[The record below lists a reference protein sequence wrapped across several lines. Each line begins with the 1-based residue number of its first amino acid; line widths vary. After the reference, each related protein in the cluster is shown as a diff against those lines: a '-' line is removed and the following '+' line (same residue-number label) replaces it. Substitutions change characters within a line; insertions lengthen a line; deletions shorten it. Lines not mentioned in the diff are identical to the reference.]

1 MGINQGG
8 NLMLPNRMQ
17 LSRQTEEQLK
27 KLKGYTGITPNVA
40 ARLAFFRSVESEFR
54 YSPERDNKKLD
65 GSLVL
70 DKITWLGETL
80 QTTELVLKMLY
91 PQMAQKDMIKAW
103 AAHVEDGVAALRNYR
118 SLKDLSC
125 AISTNGS

>member
-1 MGINQGG
+1 
-8 NLMLPNRMQ
+8 MLPNRMQ

-54 YSPERDNKKLD
+54 YSLEQDSKKLD

-91 PQMAQKDMIKAW
+91 PQLEQKILIKAW
-103 AAHVEDGVAALRNYR
+103 AAHIEDGVAGLRNYR
-118 SLKDLSC
+118 GLKDFVKAL
-125 AISTNGS
+125 

>member
-1 MGINQGG
+1 
-8 NLMLPNRMQ
+8 MLPNRMQ

-27 KLKGYTGITPNVA
+27 RLKGYTGVTPNVA

-54 YSPERDNKKLD
+54 YSPERDTKKLD

-80 QTTELVLKMLY
+80 QTTELILSMLY
-91 PQMAQKDMIKAW
+91 PNLDRKLIIQAW
-103 AAHVEDGVAALRNYR
+103 AAHVEDGIASLRNHR
-118 SLKDLSC
+118 NLRDLLISL
-125 AISTNGS
+125 

>member
-1 MGINQGG
+1 
-8 NLMLPNRMQ
+8 MLPNRMQ

-27 KLKGYTGITPNVA
+27 RLKVYTGITPNVA

-54 YSPERDNKKLD
+54 YSPERGSKKLD

-91 PQMAQKDMIKAW
+91 PHLAQKDVIKAW
-103 AAHVEDGVAALRNYR
+103 AAHVEDGIAALRNYR
-118 SLKDLSC
+118 NLKDFVQSL
-125 AISTNGS
+125 

>member
-1 MGINQGG
+1 
-8 NLMLPNRMQ
+8 MLPNRMQ

-27 KLKGYTGITPNVA
+27 RLKAYTGITPNVA

-54 YSPERDNKKLD
+54 YSSDRDSKKLD

-80 QTTELVLKMLY
+80 QATEFVLKMLY
-91 PQMAQKDMIKAW
+91 PHVEQKELVKIW
-103 AAHVEDGVAALRNYR
+103 AAHVEDGVAGLRNYR
-118 SLKDLSC
+118 NLKDFTT
-125 AISTNGS
+125 AF

>member
-1 MGINQGG
+1 
-8 NLMLPNRMQ
+8 MLPNRMQ

-27 KLKGYTGITPNVA
+27 KLKAYTGITPNVA

-65 GSLVL
+65 GALVL

-91 PQMAQKDMIKAW
+91 PNMEQKTLIKAW
-103 AAHVEDGVAALRNYR
+103 AAHVEDGIAALRNCR
-118 SLKDLSC
+118 KIIDLM
-125 AISTNGS
+125 NNL

>member
-1 MGINQGG
+1 
-8 NLMLPNRMQ
+8 MLPNRMV

-27 KLKGYTGITPNVA
+27 RLKGYTGLTPNIA
-40 ARLAFFRSVESEFR
+40 ARLAFFRSIESEFR
-54 YSPERDNKKLD
+54 YSPERDTKKLD

-91 PQMAQKDMIKAW
+91 PQLAQKDIIKAW
-103 AAHVEDGVAALRNYR
+103 AAHVEDGISGLRNYR
-118 SLKDLSC
+118 TLLSIVKSL
-125 AISTNGS
+125 

>member
-1 MGINQGG
+1 
-8 NLMLPNRMQ
+8 MLPNRMQ

-27 KLKGYTGITPNVA
+27 RLKGYTGVTPNVA

-54 YSPERDNKKLD
+54 YSQERDTKKLD

-91 PQMAQKDMIKAW
+91 PQIEQKEAIKAW
-103 AAHVEDGVAALRNYR
+103 AAHVEDGIASLRNYKG
-118 SLKDLSC
+118 LNEF
-125 AISTNGS
+125 TNALR

>member
-1 MGINQGG
+1 
-8 NLMLPNRMQ
+8 MLPNRMV

-27 KLKGYTGITPNVA
+27 KLKGYTGITPNIA

-54 YSPERDNKKLD
+54 YSPERGTRKLD

-80 QTTELVLKMLY
+80 QATELVLKMLY
-91 PQMAQKDMIKAW
+91 PQLEQKMMVLAW
-103 AAHVEDGVAALRNYR
+103 AAHVEDGIAALRNYR
-118 SLKDLSC
+118 NLIQLVKN
-125 AISTNGS
+125 I

>member
-1 MGINQGG
+1 
-8 NLMLPNRMQ
+8 MLPNRMQ

-54 YSPERDNKKLD
+54 YSPDQDSKKLD
-65 GSLVL
+65 GILIL

-80 QTTELVLKMLY
+80 QPTELILKMLY
-91 PQMAQKDMIKAW
+91 PHIEQKTLIKAW
-103 AAHVEDGVAALRNYR
+103 AAHVDDGISGLRNYR
-118 SLKDLSC
+118 NLKDFSLSV
-125 AISTNGS
+125 

>member
-1 MGINQGG
+1 
-8 NLMLPNRMQ
+8 MLPNRMV
-17 LSRQTEEQLK
+17 LSRQTEDQLK

-54 YSPERDNKKLD
+54 YSPERDSKKLD

-80 QTTELVLKMLY
+80 QATELVLKMLY
-91 PQMAQKDMIKAW
+91 PQLDQRAMVKAW
-103 AAHVEDGVAALRNYR
+103 AAHVEDGIAALRNHR
-118 SLKDLSC
+118 SLRDFL
-125 AISTNGS
+125 ISL